1 MVLILAR
8 DRDQSKVVFG
18 YIAGILNN
26 VPALRQM
33 VTKWLADE
41 IEISTGV
48 TIAVKASDYRAVRGV
63 TLVCCICDEVA
74 FWSSEGASPD
84 REVFQALRPA
94 MSTIPTSKLL
104 VISSPYAKWG
114 VLYEA
119 FRSYFGRDGASVLVW
134 QAATTV
140 MNPGITE
147 EFVQAEIEA
156 DPEAGR
162 SEWLAEFREDVSQ
175 AFALESIEAC
185 VVKGRSE
192 LLPAEHITYVGF
204 VDPRGGRRDQFTAAI
219 AHRSADKCVVD
230 LLRAWRPPFDPS
242 DVVRDC
248 ALALKPYRVQ
258 AVVGDAYGGE
268 WPVAEF
274 RKHGIAYA
282 GEREK

>member
-1 MVLILAR
+1 
-8 DRDQSKVVFG
+8 
-18 YIAGILNN
+18 
-26 VPALRQM
+26 
-33 VTKWLADE
+33 
-41 IEISTGV
+41 
-48 TIAVKASDYRAVRGV
+48 
-63 TLVCCICDEVA
+63 
-74 FWSSEGASPD
+74 
-84 REVFQALRPA
+84 
-94 MSTIPTSKLL
+94 
-104 VISSPYAKWG
+104 
-114 VLYEA
+114 
-119 FRSYFGRDGASVLVW
+119 LVW

-204 VDPRGGRRDQFTAAI
+204 VDPSGGRRDQFTAAI